1 MRVVKQRRGGV
12 VHRIELVNEE
22 GQPVEV
28 VGRFLAHLADRCY
41 SPHTLSAYG
50 YDLRHLFDFLE
61 RSRSWRELGP
71 INLSGKRGAAQSS
84 PRRGIRSPSS
94 PTPRERG
101 SGIRGAARTAR
112 PARAPAPW
120 ASSR

>member
-50 YDLRHLFDFLE
+50 YDLRHLFDFLVE
-61 RSRSWRELGP
+61 LDGRSWRVS
-71 INLSGKRGAAQSS
+71 SGRSQAAT
-84 PRRGIRSPSS
+84 RLEA
-94 PTPRERG
+94 TK
-101 SGIRGAARTAR
+101 T
-112 PARAPAPW
+112 
-120 ASSR
+120 